1 MLNLQAYPATVAIN
15 GRTIGNSISAGIMK
29 GNWLYARV
37 ENTSYS
43 FGFFPF
49 PPEIIT
55 RWSQGYSTQN
65 PRSLSF
71 SGESL
76 GFSSWGPS
84 GPDGDGETRTNTNL
98 SLSISYGRTEVHL
111 VFNVIASHGQNLYK
125 GQAEGEPSPALP
137 EWHVAL
143 EFSVP
148 KDSIVKFLS
157 VTEADLAEFIEALSL
172 CPREGSNDNAA

>member
-1 MLNLQAYPATVAIN
+1 MLNLQAYPATVTIN
-15 GRTIGNSISAGIMK
+15 GRAIGNSISAGIMK
-29 GNWLYARV
+29 GNWLYASV

-43 FGFFPF
+43 FGLFPF

-55 RWSQGYSTQN
+55 RWSQGYSSQN
-65 PRSLSF
+65 PRSFSF

-84 GPDGDGETRTNTNL
+84 GPDGDGETHTNTNL
-98 SLSISYGRTEVHL
+98 SLSISYGRTGVHL

-125 GQAEGEPSPALP
+125 GQAEGDPLPSLP
-137 EWHVAL
+137 EWHVSL

-148 KDSIVKFLS
+148 KDSIAKFLS
-157 VTEADLAEFIEALSL
+157 VAEADLAKFIEALSL
-172 CPREGSNDNAA
+172 CPREGSSDNAA